1 MEEHGI
7 IAMTRSYFANSVA
20 AILVYDR
27 GEADTLHKLRDWVER
42 AKWSESVDVVLSLW
56 GNDKGYADTQVSEED
71 STGFA
76 ALYGIQED
84 LIFTVNAE
92 SGTGVVESYQ
102 NVIEAVH
109 CQHSPNYVYGRQS
122 QLEHCNWTRF
132 VGYSTSVDSG
142 TFTHPASMQSSQWG
156 HHTETRPSTT
166 PCRMEPHTQQVED
179 DQNTVLLHEHDDEP
193 NDDEPKRK
201 CPC

>member
-20 AILVYDR
+20 AILVYDI
-27 GEADTLHKLRDWVER
+27 GETDTLHKLEDWVER
-42 AKWSESVDVVLSLW
+42 AKWSDSVDVVLSLW
-56 GNDKGYADTQVSEED
+56 GTDKGYADTQVSEED
-71 STGFA
+71 SAGFA
-76 ALYGIQED
+76 ALYGIQDD

-92 SGTGVVESYQ
+92 SGTRVVESYQ

-109 CQHSPNYVYGRQS
+109 CQHSPNYGRRS

-132 VGYSTSVDSG
+132 MGYSTSVDSG
-142 TFTHPASMQSSQWG
+142 TFTHPASMQSSQRG
-156 HHTETRPSTT
+156 HHAETRPSTT
-166 PCRMEPHTQQVED
+166 PCRMEPHTQQVEGD
-179 DQNTVLLHEHDDEP
+179 GQNTVLLHEHDDEP
-193 NDDEPKRK
+193 KRK